1 MTGRPQVFKFDTYT
15 PTSLTD
21 SQISVTI
28 TGDGVCI
35 ASDNL
40 NLTIYDLPIVNLS
53 IDDNDLCM
61 GDSIVVSSNSG
72 YDNYMDTLKFLV
84 TRMSIPTSS
93 LDMIYLT

>member
-1 MTGRPQVFKFDTYT
+1 MIGHLQISNNFDTYT

-21 SQISVTI
+21 NQISVDDYLEF
-28 TGDGVCI
+28 GCI

-61 GDSIVVSSNSG
+61 GDS
-72 YDNYMDTLKFLV
+72 
-84 TRMSIPTSS
+84 
-93 LDMIYLT
+93 